1 MVTNRD
7 HWTDLEAMGFEEQEG
22 VYDTRI
28 EAEETIAEYEGKED
42 PIFHEL
48 KGMEGL
54 QVEDIL
60 QMEFCTPEEAR
71 YFYNSYSRLKGF
83 FTRQGKKLEMADRK
97 REHKVVTRCGC
108 LAEMRIKRKDGS
120 DKWYVSRFLDNHNHE
135 LVAGKYV
142 DYLRSHR
149 GLSDVEISHLT
160 SLREVG
166 ISIPKIYQSFAAQNG
181 DVNAAVRC
189 LEGVAHVDNRMYW
202 RYRLGEDNNMCDLF
216 WSDGCSQL
224 DYGIFGDVLAFNA
237 TYGRNKYN
245 LPVVVF
251 SRVNHHNQT
260 CVLGRQ

>member
-83 FTRQGKKLEMADRK
+83 FTRQGKK
-97 REHKVVTRCGC
+97 VTNKAGEIIRYTFVCNRQGF
-108 LAEMRIKRKDGS
+108 R
-120 DKWYVSRFLDNHNHE
+120 DK
-135 LVAGKYV
+135 K
-142 DYLRSHR
+142 
-149 GLSDVEISHLT
+149 
-160 SLREVG
+160 
-166 ISIPKIYQSFAAQNG
+166 
-181 DVNAAVRC
+181 
-189 LEGVAHVDNRMYW
+189 
-202 RYRLGEDNNMCDLF
+202 
-216 WSDGCSQL
+216 
-224 DYGIFGDVLAFNA
+224 
-237 TYGRNKYN
+237 
-245 LPVVVF
+245 
-251 SRVNHHNQT
+251 
-260 CVLGRQ
+260 